1 MIEIVGKRQKNPS
14 SPLSHLERLSQHTT
28 YSVAHL
34 CVKKEKDNLIYK
46 PKQQFHRGKGK
57 DFHV

>member
-34 CVKKEKDNLIYK
+34 SVKEK
-46 PKQQFHRGKGK
+46 RKG
-57 DFHV
+57 